1 MDITLDLVAGKLL
14 LFYVYAIIV
23 PYNGLF
29 SKESFVQYTIKECSS
44 KGTDKFWD
52 FCYCPLTV
60 DFTMPVRDLQNQN
73 SIGNRIPSIMRTL
86 YGFSPAVRQYRSSY
100 QFR

>member
-44 KGTDKFWD
+44 KGTDKLRVFAASSDW
-52 FCYCPLTV
+52 FLVLFSSVVIGQGVILVLVLLCSIENRSMLIQV
-60 DFTMPVRDLQNQN
+60 FT
-73 SIGNRIPSIMRTL
+73 I
-86 YGFSPAVRQYRSSY
+86 
-100 QFR
+100 